1 MLLIRPF
8 NFTKTI
14 AWLRKAMMFI
24 LKQFRQIILTA
35 AYLLVAVTA
44 ISQVKPGASTVKSPI
59 AKKAHSKQ
67 LTDFRQ
73 LNAEANVVFTF
84 PAGFKEIKALNNA
97 DFSYDYAVELPDH
110 DFEIWFVV
118 RSQKRDWQQ
127 YELVKNDPTKQT
139 ANPDSNY
146 VAIGRAQA
154 SAFTGETNS
163 QVRIIPPDILARYNA
178 SAGRTYLLN
187 LLDRVETRHF
197 KYALLITLEK
207 DHTGT
212 ILAVCLTNDKGPE
225 FFKNINKAVN
235 CLKFKP

>member
-1 MLLIRPF
+1 M
-8 NFTKTI
+8 T
-14 AWLRKAMMFI
+14 FI
-24 LKQFRQIILTA
+24 LKQFKQILLTA
-35 AYLLVAVTA
+35 AHLLAAVTA
-44 ISQVKPGASTVKSPI
+44 ISQVKPKPTS
-59 AKKAHSKQ
+59 AKPAVTKPASKQ

-73 LNAEANVVFTF
+73 LTAEANVMFTF
-84 PAGFKEIKALNNA
+84 PAGFREIKALNND
-97 DFSYDYAVELPDH
+97 DFSYDYALELPDH

-139 ANPDSNY
+139 ANPDSSY
-146 VAIGRAQA
+146 VGIGHAQA
-154 SAFTGETNS
+154 SALTGENNS
-163 QVRIIPPDILARYNA
+163 PVRIIPPDILARYNA
-178 SAGRTYLLN
+178 SAGKTYLLN
-187 LLDRVETRHF
+187 LQDMAETRHF

-225 FFKNINKAVN
+225 FFKNINKAAN